1 MEIKA
6 YLGKPPEIWKPPKF
20 REPGLWCNDFKLR
33 DLIPMGRLPRL
44 SISFLLERLL
54 GSLSLLAFEGLGGSG
69 LDDTHSDGLPH
80 VTDSKPSKGREL
92 GERFDTH
99 WLAGGE
105 QDNGSISRLDELGV
119 VFC

>member
-1 MEIKA
+1 M
-6 YLGKPPEIWKPPKF
+6 
-20 REPGLWCNDFKLR
+20 RGLPL
-33 DLIPMGRLPRL
+33 L
-44 SISFLLERLL
+44 SISFLLESLL
-54 GSLSLLAFEGLGGSG
+54 SSLGLLAFEGLGGGG
-69 LDDTHSDGLPH
+69 LDDAHSNGLPH

-99 WLAGGE
+99 WLARSE